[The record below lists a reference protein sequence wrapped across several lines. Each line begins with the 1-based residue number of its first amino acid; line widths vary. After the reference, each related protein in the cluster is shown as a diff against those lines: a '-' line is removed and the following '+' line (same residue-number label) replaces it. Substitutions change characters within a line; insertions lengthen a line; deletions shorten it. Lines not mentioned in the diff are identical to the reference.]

1 MQFIVEF
8 LAFQLEFEESEWIDD
23 LFRDLPDDLHGPLG
37 VDDVESEE
45 TALEVV
51 LQRLCH
57 RFNQL
62 GGDFCDTD
70 TLEIYD
76 CYPVLYLAWD

>member
-8 LAFQLEFEESEWIDD
+8 LALQLEFKESEWIDD
-23 LFRDLPDDLHGPLG
+23 LFGNLPDDLHGPLG

-51 LQRLCH
+51 LKGLCH
-57 RFNQL
+57 RFDQFS
-62 GGDFCDTD
+62 GDFRDSYS
-70 TLEIYD
+70 LEIDD